1 LVADSAMATAVTV
14 PFIALGIW
22 WITRRL
28 HYKVLKTD
36 KP

>member
-1 LVADSAMATAVTV
+1 V
-14 PFIALGIW
+14 PFIALVIW